1 MLISKRERVRLKKYN
16 GSKAF
21 IEHSNYMNYIYENI
35 GEKFRDKECKI
46 LTLFDDMIADMLS
59 NKKFTLLE
67 TELFIKGKNLKVSLV
82 FIAQSYFA
90 EPQNI
95 RLNSTHYFIMKIPNK
110 QELQQ
115 IVFNHSSD
123 IGYENFMNLYKKC
136 TPKPY
141 CFLVI
146 DTALAS
152 YLHHIIHYVLE
163 KIFQREYKNYS

>member
-1 MLISKRERVRLKKYN
+1 MLINKRKRVRLKEYN

-21 IEHSNYMNYIYENI
+21 PEHSNYMNHIYENI
-35 GEKFRDKECKI
+35 GEKIRYKECKI
-46 LTLFDDMIADMLS
+46 LTLFDGMITDMLS
-59 NKKFTLLE
+59 NKKLTLLV

-82 FIAQSYFA
+82 FIVQSYFA

-115 IVFNHSSD
+115 IVFNHLSD

-136 TPKPY
+136 TPKLY

-146 DTALAS
+146 NTALAS
-152 YLHHIIHYVLE
+152 DNPLRFRKTISDRI
-163 KIFQREYKNYS
+163 

>member
-1 MLISKRERVRLKKYN
+1 MLIGKRERVRLKEYN

-21 IEHSNYMNYIYENI
+21 IKHSNYMNDIYENI
-35 GEKFRDKECKI
+35 GEKIRGKECEI

-59 NKKFTLLE
+59 NTKLTLLV

-95 RLNSTHYFIMKIPNK
+95 RLNSTYYFFMKIPNK

-115 IVFNHSSD
+115 IVFNHLSD

-136 TPKPY
+136 TPKPC
-141 CFLVI
+141 CF
-146 DTALAS
+146 
-152 YLHHIIHYVLE
+152 
-163 KIFQREYKNYS
+163 

>member
-1 MLISKRERVRLKKYN
+1 
-16 GSKAF
+16 
-21 IEHSNYMNYIYENI
+21 MNDIYENI
-35 GEKFRDKECKI
+35 GEKNQDKECKKM
-46 LTLFDDMIADMLS
+46 TLFDGMIADMLS
-59 NKKFTLLE
+59 IKKLTLLVNQ
-67 TELFIKGKNLKVSLV
+67 LFIKGKNLKVSLV

-95 RLNSTHYFIMKIPNK
+95 RLNSTHYFIMKIPKK

-152 YLHHIIHYVLE
+152 DNPLRFKYNLLE
-163 KIFQREYKNYS
+163 RI